1 MIYLRICHLTGF
13 TSVTHAMPGYLF
25 HLDLSL
31 FSITILNSKH
41 MPFSMSE
48 YSSLHKYME
57 TRRAYYKCHAIA
69 ARGDHC
75 HPKVEGG
82 ERSERRGGT
91 IVKQQG
97 SEDKCESDGCFACLT
112 ALHNIARSMKK
123 GPRFL

>member
-1 MIYLRICHLTGF
+1 MYLRICHLTVF
-13 TSVTHAMPGYLF
+13 TSVMHVMPGYLF
-25 HLDLSL
+25 HPDLSL
-31 FSITILNSKH
+31 FSIMILNSKH

-75 HPKVEGG
+75 HPKDEGG
-82 ERSERRGGT
+82 ERSKRRGGT

-97 SEDKCESDGCFACLT
+97 SEDQYESDGCFVCLT
-112 ALHNIARSMKK
+112 ALHNIAMSIKK

>member
-1 MIYLRICHLTGF
+1 MYLRICHLTGF
-13 TSVTHAMPGYLF
+13 TSVTHVMPGYLF
-25 HLDLSL
+25 HPDLSL

-57 TRRAYYKCHAIA
+57 TWRAYYKCHAIA

-112 ALHNIARSMKK
+112 ALHNIARSTKK
-123 GPRFL
+123 GPHFL